1 MLTRREFLKTA
12 AGGLVLA
19 GSGPL
24 VSSSTAAAAL
34 SLGPSI
40 LPSGTLESGMMD
52 ALAGKVPLI
61 KRSFRPPN
69 YETPVSY
76 FNDAFTPNNAFFVRY
91 HLANIPEVNARN
103 WVLKVGGEAASNS
116 MQFTFDELKNGFE
129 QVEIAAVCQCSGN
142 RRGLFQPHVAGVEWG
157 YGAMG
162 NATWK
167 GVRLRDVLNKV
178 AVKKEAVEVVYDG
191 ADSGVTDKTPD
202 FIKSLP
208 VWKAMDENT
217 LIAFEMNGAPLPH
230 WNGFPARIVVPGWT
244 GTYWLKHVTSIDAV
258 SKPYEGFWMKPAY
271 RIPKGKFPV
280 VDRFISQETDVNT
293 PITEMVVNSLITN
306 LDDGQK
312 FRPGK
317 TVEVKGIAW
326 DGGYGIRLVEVSTDE
341 GKTWRPAELGQDH
354 GRFAWRQWSHQFKPA
369 GKGKHF
375 VMAKATNRIGNT
387 QTFELILNP
396 AGYHHNVVQK
406 ISIEVA

>member
-1 MLTRREFLKTA
+1 
-12 AGGLVLA
+12 
-19 GSGPL
+19 
-24 VSSSTAAAAL
+24 
-34 SLGPSI
+34 
-40 LPSGTLESGMMD
+40 
-52 ALAGKVPLI
+52 
-61 KRSFRPPN
+61 
-69 YETPVSY
+69 
-76 FNDAFTPNNAFFVRY
+76 
-91 HLANIPEVNARN
+91 
-103 WVLKVGGEAASNS
+103 
-116 MQFTFDELKNGFE
+116 
-129 QVEIAAVCQCSGN
+129 
-142 RRGLFQPHVAGVEWG
+142 
-157 YGAMG
+157 
-162 NATWK
+162 
-167 GVRLRDVLNKV
+167 
-178 AVKKEAVEVVYDG
+178 
-191 ADSGVTDKTPD
+191 
-202 FIKSLP
+202 
-208 VWKAMDENT
+208 
-217 LIAFEMNGAPLPH
+217 
-230 WNGFPARIVVPGWT
+230 
-244 GTYWLKHVTSIDAV
+244 
-258 SKPYEGFWMKPAY
+258 MKPAY